1 MKSIVKKFLKS
12 RFTQR
17 LISFLIFLYMY
28 LIYFTSKIRY
38 HIPKDLSHDYFKNL
52 SNVILVSWHD
62 KIMILPHISP
72 YKLHK
77 KLHALVSPH
86 NDGRIIS
93 DTMRLIGYRIIEGSS
108 NKNSMLAVKQIIR
121 TLRNNDNVVIT
132 PDGPRGP
139 RHKMKGNL
147 IEIASKCNSDII
159 PFTAKASKF
168 VNLSSWD
175 KLIFPLPFGNIDIIF
190 GEPISCSKNSEL
202 KITELENK
210 LNKLGAS

>member
-1 MKSIVKKFLKS
+1 MKLIIKKFFKS

-17 LISFLIFLYMY
+17 FISILIFLYMY
-28 LIYFTSKIRY
+28 LIYFTSRIQY
-38 HIPKDLSHDYFKNL
+38 HIPKDFSHNYYKNL
-52 SNVILVSWHD
+52 SNVLLVSWHD

-108 NKNSMLAVKQIIR
+108 NKNSLIAVKEIIK
-121 TLRNNDNVVIT
+121 TLRKGDNVVIT

-139 RHKMKGNL
+139 RYKMKGSL
-147 IEIASKCNSDII
+147 IEIANKCNSKII
-159 PFTAKASKF
+159 PFTANCTRYFKL
-168 VNLSSWD
+168 NSWD
-175 KLIFPLPFGNIDIIF
+175 KLIFPLPFGRINVIF
-190 GEPISCSKNSEL
+190 GEPIECGKKSQLSLSNLSD
-202 KITELENK
+202 K
-210 LNKLGAS
+210 LNNLGVS